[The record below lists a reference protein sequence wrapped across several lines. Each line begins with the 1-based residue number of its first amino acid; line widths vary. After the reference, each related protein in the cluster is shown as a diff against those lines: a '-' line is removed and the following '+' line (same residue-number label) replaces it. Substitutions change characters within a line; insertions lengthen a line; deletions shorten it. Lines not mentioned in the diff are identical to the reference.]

1 MSNNRNNNNRSSG
14 KPVTATAALLDVY
27 NSLKTSSTPAPKS
40 PILKNKS
47 ILPVVIGDNLNSLD
61 HIDNNNNNTNNK
73 INNTKVT
80 TTTKATNDNENNKES
95 SNNTSLTAA
104 TNTINTN
111 KTSTTGIAAGSKKN
125 EKVLSSDDNNNLS
138 NNFNLDFPLTNAI
151 HVRILFAVFD
161 YAIRKASP
169 KKLMKLME
177 YLPESLTS
185 EHVKSHLQKFRM
197 HYAKTRD
204 VEIKHVTEALK
215 AEQERRK
222 LANNSNN
229 DNLSGDKL
237 KKLLSIYPIHN
248 KGMNYYR
255 TYISESKIR
264 GASSKRKRRR
274 NNNVA
279 SSPKSTSG
287 NNNNNNN
294 NNNTV
299 DKNSNINNNNNIK
312 KQKVAQNNNKKQM
325 PLIENAGTTTTTTT
339 TTISTSSSSP
349 PRSATMV
356 GNSSNNIA
364 TINPKISKLRNE
376 MDILMKRHQ
385 QNLKT
390 QNQQVLRYSYMSNV
404 KNAIPDQAVV
414 GNISSKDSSPR
425 HDKDGF
431 SRLQDALAGLHE
443 LVSDG
448 ANVANDIDD
457 TIMIDQNIGEI
468 ITNSL
473 QNSPIKRIDGDK

>member
-1 MSNNRNNNNRSSG
+1 
-14 KPVTATAALLDVY
+14 
-27 NSLKTSSTPAPKS
+27 
-40 PILKNKS
+40 
-47 ILPVVIGDNLNSLD
+47 
-61 HIDNNNNNTNNK
+61 
-73 INNTKVT
+73 
-80 TTTKATNDNENNKES
+80 
-95 SNNTSLTAA
+95 
-104 TNTINTN
+104 
-111 KTSTTGIAAGSKKN
+111 
-125 EKVLSSDDNNNLS
+125 
-138 NNFNLDFPLTNAI
+138 
-151 HVRILFAVFD
+151 
-161 YAIRKASP
+161 
-169 KKLMKLME
+169 
-177 YLPESLTS
+177 
-185 EHVKSHLQKFRM
+185 
-197 HYAKTRD
+197 
-204 VEIKHVTEALK
+204 
-215 AEQERRK
+215 
-222 LANNSNN
+222 
-229 DNLSGDKL
+229 
-237 KKLLSIYPIHN
+237 
-248 KGMNYYR
+248 
-255 TYISESKIR
+255 
-264 GASSKRKRRR
+264 
-274 NNNVA
+274 
-279 SSPKSTSG
+279 
-287 NNNNNNN
+287 
-294 NNNTV
+294 
-299 DKNSNINNNNNIK
+299 
-312 KQKVAQNNNKKQM
+312 M